1 MKFFYGGE
9 GQPCRGR
16 DSSKKSCKEGEIK
29 VKEKEVKSKKENA
42 YLDFEWQGKV
52 FSWSEAKQTNSLM
65 NDANL
70 CTVVDF
76 LLQRWY

>member
-42 YLDFEWQGKV
+42 YLDFE
-52 FSWSEAKQTNSLM
+52 
-65 NDANL
+65 
-70 CTVVDF
+70 
-76 LLQRWY
+76 